1 MSPWTALIVGAVA
14 GYLLGAIP
22 ASYVA
27 GRMIRGIDLRDHGS
41 GNLGATNVFRTLGW
55 KAAVPVLIVDIG
67 KGVAA
72 VAIGLFLLP
81 SWSAM
86 PDLTGLVCAVAAI
99 LGHSFSPFVGFKGGK
114 GVATAAGAFLTL
126 APAAAS
132 AAVFVWLA
140 LLFATRIMSIA
151 SVAAA
156 TVLPVNLLM
165 FELVGRDGEPRWATL
180 ILGTLIAAWVILRHR
195 SNLER
200 LRDGKERALW

>member
-1 MSPWTALIVGAVA
+1 MSPWTALLVGAIV
-14 GYLLGAIP
+14 GYLLGSLP

-27 GRMIRGIDLRDHGS
+27 GKLVRGIDLRDHGS

-55 KAAVPVLIVDIG
+55 RAAVPVLLVDIG

-72 VAIGLFLLP
+72 VAVGLFLLP
-81 SWSAM
+81 SWDAM
-86 PDLTGLVCAVAAI
+86 PDLTGLVCAITAI

-126 APAAAS
+126 APAAAG
-132 AAVFVWLA
+132 AAIVVWGA

-156 TVLPVNLLM
+156 TVLPVNLLV
-165 FELVGRDGEPRWATL
+165 FELLRPDHEARWATM
-180 ILGTLIAAWVILRHR
+180 ILGTLIALWVILRHR

-200 LRDGKERALW
+200 LREGKEKALW

>member
-1 MSPWTALIVGAVA
+1 MSPWTALAVGAVV
-14 GYLLGAIP
+14 GYLLGSIP

-27 GRMIRGIDLRDHGS
+27 GRVLRGIDLREHGS

-55 KAAVPVLIVDIG
+55 QAALPVLLVDIG
-67 KGVAA
+67 KGALA
-72 VAIGLFLLP
+72 VWIGLHVLP
-81 SWSAM
+81 SWQTM

-126 APAAAS
+126 APAAAL
-132 AAVFVWLA
+132 AAVVVWGA

-156 TVLPVNLLM
+156 TVLPVNLLV
-165 FELVGRDGEPRWATL
+165 FELVQGDREPRWATL
-180 ILGTLIAAWVILRHR
+180 ILGTLIAVWVILRHR
-195 SNLER
+195 PNLVR
-200 LRDGKERALW
+200 LREGTEKALW